1 MSTFWPALASTAA
14 AVLAQF
20 SRPAPDPGA
29 AGPPGGMTSF
39 QAYDWEALV
48 TRFALGGGVD
58 YATFVRVRRLLH
70 LHLDRLSEARPAHF
84 GSDDERVAFYLNAY
98 NAIVV
103 YQVLLR
109 YPVRTIRDI
118 PTAFARPFPVG
129 HENLSLHGLRA
140 RLRGF
145 GDPRV
150 HAALVPAA
158 ASAPRLRVYTA
169 AGLQGEL
176 EAQMREF
183 LADRRIGL
191 RPMPDGKGV
200 ILNPIFRTYAGDFI
214 TPEAMPGVAH
224 LLRAYTS
231 PCGVLRALRPYAPPE
246 LQPLMERP
254 EARVA
259 FLTYDWDLN
268 DTA

>member
-1 MSTFWPALASTAA
+1 MSTFWPAVAGAA
-14 AVLAQF
+14 ASVLAQLA
-20 SRPAPDPGA
+20 RPAPDPGA

-48 TRFALGGGVD
+48 TRVALGGGVD
-58 YATFVRVRRLLH
+58 YATLARVRRLLH
-70 LHLDRLSEARPAHF
+70 LHLDRLSEARPDRF
-84 GSDDERVAFYLNAY
+84 GSDDERMAFYLNAY
-98 NAIVV
+98 NAIAV

-109 YPVRTIRDI
+109 YPVRSICAI
-118 PTAFARPFPVG
+118 PAAFTRPFPVG
-129 HENLSLHGLRA
+129 HENLSLHGLHG
-140 RLRGF
+140 RLRRF

-150 HAALVPAA
+150 HAALVPATS
-158 ASAPRLRVYTA
+158 SAPRLRVYTA

-176 EAQMREF
+176 DAQLWEF

-231 PCGVLRALRPYAPPE
+231 PRGVLQVLRPYAPAE
-246 LQPLMERP
+246 LQPLMDRP

-259 FLTYDWDLN
+259 FLTYDWNLN

>member
-1 MSTFWPALASTAA
+1 MSTFWPSVAGAA
-14 AVLAQF
+14 ASVLAQLA
-20 SRPAPDPGA
+20 RPAPDLGA

-58 YATFVRVRRLLH
+58 YATFARVRRLLH
-70 LHLDRLSEARPAHF
+70 LHLDRLSEARPDRF

-98 NAIVV
+98 NAIAV

-109 YPVRTIRDI
+109 YPVRSIRDI
-118 PTAFARPFPVG
+118 PTAFVRPFPVG
-129 HENLSLHGLRA
+129 HENLSLHGLHA
-140 RLRGF
+140 RLRRF

-158 ASAPRLRVYTA
+158 ASAPRLRTYTA

-176 EAQMREF
+176 DAQLREL
-183 LADRRIGL
+183 LADRRIGQ

-231 PCGVLRALRPYAPPE
+231 PHGVLRALHPYAPVE
-246 LQPLMERP
+246 LQPLMDQRG
-254 EARVA
+254 ARVA